1 MQISLEAEVGREG
14 GRSSHRQTSLRVQK
28 VASIYRTAT
37 AGDPVLSTSQLSSL
51 NLTTTLQGIII
62 PLNPRK
68 LRLRKIIPKVSQ
80 LVRSRPDLN
89 SDLSDPKGYTFFPDT
104 RLSSVISCAVSHS
117 LGNHCGHCI
126 GPPPILGIH
135 CVDCLCKY

>member
-1 MQISLEAEVGREG
+1 M
-14 GRSSHRQTSLRVQK
+14 QK

-89 SDLSDPKGYTFFPDT
+89 SDLSDPKGYTLFPDT

-126 GPPPILGIH
+126 GPPPYWASTVWIAFASIRVKKAHRKPDTPL
-135 CVDCLCKY
+135 LCIFFV